1 MVIKGHS
8 PSFEEGSGAI
18 FCEIRL
24 ILLRIAILMCVYSF
38 FFMFFLNISVGPE
51 ISEPPI
57 DTTKIEGQTVVLSCL
72 VAGYPTPAVAW
83 TKNDVE
89 LNSIANLRLSVSSK
103 NGNHTLK
110 ITDVQKSD
118 AGQYRCVA
126 NNSLQT
132 SESFPSTLTV
142 QCECKSS
149 LSPKHCIT
157 KCLIVSSALLSTNT
171 IDKGFRKASQPL
183 VVHC

>member
-1 MVIKGHS
+1 
-8 PSFEEGSGAI
+8 
-18 FCEIRL
+18 
-24 ILLRIAILMCVYSF
+24 MCVH
-38 FFMFFLNISVGPE
+38 FFMFFNISVGPE

-132 SESFPSTLTV
+132 SKSSPSTLTV
-142 QCECKSS
+142 QCEFKS
-149 LSPKHCIT
+149 IFE
-157 KCLIVSSALLSTNT
+157 AL
-171 IDKGFRKASQPL
+171 
-183 VVHC
+183 HY

>member
-1 MVIKGHS
+1 M
-8 PSFEEGSGAI
+8 F
-18 FCEIRL
+18 
-24 ILLRIAILMCVYSF
+24 VYSF
-38 FFMFFLNISVGPE
+38 FLCFFYISVGPE

-72 VAGYPTPAVAW
+72 VVGYPTPAVAW

-89 LNSIANLRLSVSSK
+89 LNLTANLRLSVSSK
-103 NGNHTLK
+103 NGNHTFK
-110 ITDVQKSD
+110 ISDVQNSD

-132 SESFPSTLTV
+132 SKSSPSTLTV
-142 QCECKSS
+142 QCEFKSS
-149 LSPKHCIT
+149 LSSKHCIT
-157 KCLIVSSALLSTNT
+157 ECLVVSSALLSSNT
-171 IDKGFRKASQPL
+171 IDTGFRKASQPL

>member
-1 MVIKGHS
+1 
-8 PSFEEGSGAI
+8 
-18 FCEIRL
+18 
-24 ILLRIAILMCVYSF
+24 MCVYSF
-38 FFMFFLNISVGPE
+38 FMFFFNISVGPE

-157 KCLIVSSALLSTNT
+157 ECLIVSSALLSSNT
-171 IDKGFRKASQPL
+171 IDTGFRKASQPL

>member
-1 MVIKGHS
+1 MFI
-8 PSFEEGSGAI
+8 
-18 FCEIRL
+18 
-24 ILLRIAILMCVYSF
+24 YSF
-38 FFMFFLNISVGPE
+38 CYALFYISVGPE

-57 DTTKIEGQTVVLSCL
+57 NVTKIEGQTVVLRCL
-72 VAGYPTPAVAW
+72 VAGYPTPTVAW
-83 TKNDVE
+83 TKNGVE
-89 LNSIANLRLSVSSK
+89 LNVTANSQLSVSSRD
-103 NGNHTLK
+103 GNHTLK
-110 ITDVQKSD
+110 ITDVQRSD

-149 LSPKHCIT
+149 LSPKHC
-157 KCLIVSSALLSTNT
+157 LIVSSALLSTNT
-171 IDKGFRKASQPL
+171 INTGFRKASQPL

>member
-1 MVIKGHS
+1 MTCNSYVFI
-8 PSFEEGSGAI
+8 
-18 FCEIRL
+18 
-24 ILLRIAILMCVYSF
+24 YSF
-38 FFMFFLNISVGPE
+38 CYALFYISVGPE

-57 DTTKIEGQTVVLSCL
+57 NVTKIEGQTVVLRCL
-72 VAGYPTPAVAW
+72 VAGYPTPTVAW
-83 TKNDVE
+83 TKNGVE
-89 LNSIANLRLSVSSK
+89 LNVTANSQLSVSSRD
-103 NGNHTLK
+103 GNHTLK
-110 ITDVQKSD
+110 ITDVQRSD

-142 QCECKSS
+142 QCKCKSS

-157 KCLIVSSALLSTNT
+157 ECLIVSSALLSSNT
-171 IDKGFRKASQPL
+171 INTGFRKASQPL

>member
-1 MVIKGHS
+1 MFI
-8 PSFEEGSGAI
+8 
-18 FCEIRL
+18 
-24 ILLRIAILMCVYSF
+24 YSF
-38 FFMFFLNISVGPE
+38 CYALFYISVGPE

-89 LNSIANLRLSVSSK
+89 LNLTANLRLSVSSK

-142 QCECKSS
+142 QCECKSC
-149 LSPKHCIT
+149 LSSKHCISE
-157 KCLIVSSALLSTNT
+157 CLIVYSALLSSKT
-171 IDKGFRKASQPL
+171 IDTSSFKASQPL

>member
-1 MVIKGHS
+1 MFIH
-8 PSFEEGSGAI
+8 
-18 FCEIRL
+18 
-24 ILLRIAILMCVYSF
+24 
-38 FFMFFLNISVGPE
+38 FFMFFNISVGPE

-89 LNSIANLRLSVSSK
+89 LNSIGNLRLSVSSK

-132 SESFPSTLTV
+132 SKSSPSALTV
-142 QCECKSS
+142 QCEFKS
-149 LSPKHCIT
+149 IFE
-157 KCLIVSSALLSTNT
+157 AL
-171 IDKGFRKASQPL
+171 
-183 VVHC
+183 HY